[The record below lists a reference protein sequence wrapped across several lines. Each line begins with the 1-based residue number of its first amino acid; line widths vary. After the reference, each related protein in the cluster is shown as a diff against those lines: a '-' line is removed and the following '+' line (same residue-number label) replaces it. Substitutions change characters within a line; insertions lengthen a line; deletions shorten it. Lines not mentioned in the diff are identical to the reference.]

1 LFPRRFAVALASGG
15 LAGVGG
21 GGRLAESAEDLY
33 IPVLISLGLNKL
45 PVFFAAI
52 LRLSQL
58 CFVHASAGAVRGGE
72 RRRRR
77 RVRGAGPL
85 LHLADVR
92 LVSGVGLVCRI
103 LAGSG
108 VSLEAPDLVGELFCP
123 SLVLFGD
130 GTVFDVIS
138 DEAPGRFVYHCLERS
153 GEWFHCNCLGGL
165 PFRLLGCSVFWG
177 GRRCLWLRNP
187 SSSATRWPVVI
198 FFCLDVHRLYGMS
211 TSLMCYSVWQTKTLF
226 LRREG
231 LRLQV
236 ASLALSSTLVWRR
249 LVGGLLRAPA
259 MKTTGR
265 SLAGP
270 KCNFLFFQGW
280 LCKSCSVILIPYI

>member
-1 LFPRRFAVALASGG
+1 LLPHRFAVALASGG
-15 LAGVGG
+15 LAVVGG
-21 GGRLAESAEDLY
+21 GGGLAKSVEVLY
-33 IPVLISLGLNKL
+33 IPVLISPSLNKL
-45 PVFFAAI
+45 PAFFAAI
-52 LRLSQL
+52 LGLSHL
-58 CFVHASAGAVRGGE
+58 CFVHAFAGAVRGGE
-72 RRRRR
+72 RRRRW
-77 RVRGAGPL
+77 VRGAGPL
-85 LHLADVR
+85 PHLADVR
-92 LVSGVGLVCRI
+92 LVGGVGLVGRI

-108 VSLEAPDLVGELFCP
+108 VSFEAPDLVGELFCP

-130 GTVFDVIS
+130 GTAVDVIS
-138 DEAPGRFVYHCLERS
+138 DEAPGRFVYHCLEGS

-165 PFRLLGCSVFWG
+165 PFWLLGCSVFWG

-198 FFCLDVHRLYGMS
+198 FYCLGVHRLYGMS
-211 TSLMCYSVWQTKTLF
+211 TSLMCYSAWQTKTLF

-259 MKTTGR
+259 TKMTGR
-265 SLAGP
+265 SVAGP
-270 KCNFLFFQGW
+270 KCNFLFFQGC
-280 LCKSCSVILIPYI
+280 LCKSCNVILIPYM